1 MGSWRCQVGLVYD
14 SDPLDFI
21 LAIPVL
27 AALSERDAGV
37 IALLFLLAISQR
49 TLLIC

>member
-1 MGSWRCQVGLVYD
+1 MGLVYD

-27 AALSERDAGV
+27 AAFLGNAGV